1 MTDDPQADSA
11 STETKRQ
18 QKRRS
23 WFMLLVLIVVTPI
36 AVWTW
41 VSPYSTQAQHR
52 DPRPSDPLPQPAG
65 FAAVAP
71 VPLQSSVEPYNGNF
85 SQRNNTQFGP
95 APVPTPS
102 LMPQNSQQAAPYA
115 SQSLATQANNNRNE
129 TFAEFGSGTTVAS
142 PQQYRPVFE
151 NSYREEV
158 SNITVPFTDPS
169 TGKTSTRTETI
180 TRRVPVQQTR
190 MVPVQNSANGTKMAA
205 DHDAQI
211 MQIVQELRGTPI
223 TDANRD
229 AVESKL
235 TDLRERLEAEF
246 KRMHQRQATEIE
258 TTEQRLDNL
267 KEIHKQRGDN
277 QAQIVQRRIDQLLGR
292 SDPLDWNFNPP
303 AVATSALRTA
313 NSSSA
318 PASDSPLQIR
328 QQELPVAGSSIVES
342 NANPNQFG
350 PSLSRAHDNA
360 PSSGFNFPISAQP
373 DESSQQPQSATRD
386 ITPESQEQPQLSNLN
401 EIFAII
407 ANAGEAVLTE
417 QSTKVNL
424 NTVSLLH
431 GEGAVP
437 ENELRKATLEH
448 ETAKKRA
455 EVLKLQLR
463 SIQQTLTRELEV
475 AEQQLADVI
484 ENEQSRSS
492 PPSESEA
499 LAAKRENRKAR
510 SAVDAARETLTQFG
524 EALQLV
530 PFNDETPEP
539 AMIAEPPQAQPSISS
554 IDASEPADSIE
565 VPESSDD

>member
-1 MTDDPQADSA
+1 M
-11 STETKRQ
+11 
-18 QKRRS
+18 
-23 WFMLLVLIVVTPI
+23 
-36 AVWTW
+36 
-41 VSPYSTQAQHR
+41 
-52 DPRPSDPLPQPAG
+52 
-65 FAAVAP
+65 AP
-71 VPLQSSVEPYNGNF
+71 
-85 SQRNNTQFGP
+85 
-95 APVPTPS
+95 
-102 LMPQNSQQAAPYA
+102 
-115 SQSLATQANNNRNE
+115 
-129 TFAEFGSGTTVAS
+129 
-142 PQQYRPVFE
+142 
-151 NSYREEV
+151 
-158 SNITVPFTDPS
+158 
-169 TGKTSTRTETI
+169 
-180 TRRVPVQQTR
+180 
-190 MVPVQNSANGTKMAA
+190 

-211 MQIVQELRGTPI
+211 MQIVGELRGTPI

-246 KRMHQRQATEIE
+246 QRMHQRQAREIE

-303 AVATSALRTA
+303 AVARSALKTA

-318 PASDSPLQIR
+318 PASDSSLQVH
-328 QQELPVAGSSIVES
+328 QQELPVAGPSTVES
-342 NANPNQFG
+342 DTNESNKNSNQFG
-350 PSLSRAHDNA
+350 PSLDRTRGNA
-360 PSSGFNFPISAQP
+360 PDNGFSLPSFHPR
-373 DESSQQPQSATRD
+373 DERNQQPQSAARD
-386 ITPESQEQPQLSNLN
+386 KSPESQEQSPLSNLN

-407 ANAGEAVLTE
+407 ANAGEAALAE

-431 GEGAVP
+431 DEGAVP

-510 SAVDAARETLTQFG
+510 SAVDAARKTLTLFG

-530 PFNDETPEP
+530 LFNDDTPEP
-539 AMIAEPPQAQPSISS
+539 AIIAKPPQAQPSISS
-554 IDASEPADSIE
+554 IDASESADSIE
-565 VPESSDD
+565 VPESSDQ

>member
-1 MTDDPQADSA
+1 MTDDLQADSA
-11 STETKRQ
+11 STETIPQR
-18 QKRRS
+18 KRRS

-41 VSPYSTQAQHR
+41 VSPYSTQAQNRNPH
-52 DPRPSDPLPQPAG
+52 PSDPLPQPAA

-71 VPLQSSVEPYNGNF
+71 VPLQSSLEPYNGNF
-85 SQRNNTQFGP
+85 SQRNNTRVGT
-95 APVPTPS
+95 ASVSTS
-102 LMPQNSQQAAPYA
+102 SWMPQNLRQATSYDSP
-115 SQSLATQANNNRNE
+115 SSATQTNSNRNGA
-129 TFAEFGSGTTVAS
+129 FAESGYGT
-142 PQQYRPVFE
+142 
-151 NSYREEV
+151 SYRQEV
-158 SNITVPFTDPS
+158 YNITVPYTDPS
-169 TGKTSTRTETI
+169 TGKTSNRMETRTRWI
-180 TRRVPVQQTR
+180 PHQQTR
-190 MVPVQNSANGTKMAA
+190 MVPVQNSVNGIGMAA

-211 MQIVQELRGTPI
+211 MQIVQELRGTPT

-235 TDLRERLEAEF
+235 TELRECLEAEF
-246 KRMHQRQATEIE
+246 QRMHQRQATEIE

-267 KEIHKQRGDN
+267 KDIHKQRGDN

-313 NSSSA
+313 NSSLA
-318 PASDSPLQIR
+318 PASESPLQVR
-328 QQELPVAGSSIVES
+328 QQELPVAGLSTVESDANQS

-350 PSLSRAHDNA
+350 PSLDRARDNA
-360 PSSGFNFPISAQP
+360 PSDDVRFPSFGPP
-373 DESSQQPQSATRD
+373 DESNQQPQSAARD
-386 ITPESQEQPQLSNLN
+386 ITPESQERSQFSNLN

-407 ANAGEAVLTE
+407 ANAGEAALAE

-424 NTVSLLH
+424 NTVSLLR

-510 SAVDAARETLTQFG
+510 SAVDAARETLMQFG

-530 PFNDETPEP
+530 PFDDETQEP
-539 AMIAEPPQAQPSISS
+539 AIIAEPLEPDLPNSS
-554 IDASEPADSIE
+554 IDSSEPADSIK
-565 VPESSDD
+565 VPESSND